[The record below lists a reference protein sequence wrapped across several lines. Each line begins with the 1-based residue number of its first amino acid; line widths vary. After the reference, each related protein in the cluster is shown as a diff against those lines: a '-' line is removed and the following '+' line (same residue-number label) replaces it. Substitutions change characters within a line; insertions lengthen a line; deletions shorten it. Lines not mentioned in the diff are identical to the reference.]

1 MGSVVRCFG
10 GGLGIIFAA
19 AVVRRMMKLAVVRI
33 SFRIRLFLEVAWR
46 LLSKGSSLLAFLV
59 SFCLSS

>member
-10 GGLGIIFAA
+10 DGLGIIFAA
-19 AVVRRMMKLAVVRI
+19 VVRKMMAVAAVWI

-46 LLSKGSSLLAFLV
+46 LLSKGSSLLVFLV
-59 SFCLSS
+59 SYCLSS